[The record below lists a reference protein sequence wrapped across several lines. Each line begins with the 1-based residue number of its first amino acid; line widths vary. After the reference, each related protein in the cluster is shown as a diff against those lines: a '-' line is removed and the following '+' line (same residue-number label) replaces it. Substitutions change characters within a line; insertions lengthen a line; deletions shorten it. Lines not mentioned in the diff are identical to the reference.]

1 MQISSNLA
9 GVIGRAQ
16 RLRDRDIPAA
26 MARTLHPG
34 NWAAA
39 AKVVAEQT
47 LLAIAQP
54 AERQFIPDFIK
65 TLSWATIEGGFCL
78 RLNSPFGDEK
88 LLEDCRFGA
97 RGVKPG

>member
-9 GVIGRAQ
+9 GVIGRVQ

-26 MARTLHPG
+26 LARTLHPG
-34 NWAAA
+34 NWTAA
-39 AKVVAEQT
+39 AKVAAEQT

-65 TLSWATIEGGFCL
+65 TLSGVTIEGGFWSAAASL
-78 RLNSPFGDEK
+78 ARR
-88 LLEDCRFGA
+88 RFGE
-97 RGVKPG
+97 GPGSSGRP